1 MIASSYDCARDPH
14 NGVEITSYNR
24 DILMCD
30 VPHIRGDAMSHISHL
45 KGSRHH
51 GLRFK
56 ICARIG
62 NLPFAYRLPSQRS
75 LAELVSQLSRGRLDV

>member
-1 MIASSYDCARDPH
+1 
-14 NGVEITSYNR
+14 
-24 DILMCD
+24 MCEAL
-30 VPHIRGDAMSHISHL
+30 HIRGDAMSRYRRVSPL

-56 ICARIG
+56 ICARVG

-75 LAELVSQLSRGRLDV
+75 LAELVSELSGGRLDV